1 MLGLKLFRGFGR
13 KIHIKRN
20 QALLINRASKI
31 ALKSGFVDGEVGM
44 GTSISGSISHVTKAK
59 GEY

>member
-1 MLGLKLFRGFGR
+1 MF
-13 KIHIKRN
+13 
-20 QALLINRASKI
+20 LINRASKI

-44 GTSISGSISHVTKAK
+44 WTSISGSISHVTKAK